1 MLGPCLEHHTWG
13 LLRGQGHFCPRRPVT
28 VVSPSRRFDSA
39 FQVPGQHLVKC
50 SPDGRVVGTPGQ
62 AGHGGG
68 FRVEAARAVW
78 ATRMWGPLS
87 RWTVDLG
94 MCFVL
99 TLQKAG
105 CVGPAARSRYRVHH
119 TTQDEKRWSK
129 GSVCRRACVCVRKR
143 VCARVHAHIC
153 AWRGKEERATRWVIR
168 PRLDGRP
175 ACRRQHSTRCNARG
189 THTPTHAGKCQC
201 ALIGHRTC

>member
-1 MLGPCLEHHTWG
+1 M
-13 LLRGQGHFCPRRPVT
+13 
-28 VVSPSRRFDSA
+28 
-39 FQVPGQHLVKC
+39 
-50 SPDGRVVGTPGQ
+50 VGTPGQ

-119 TTQDEKRWSK
+119 TTQDEKCWSK
-129 GSVCRRACVCVRKR
+129 GSVCRRARVCVHACVCTCARTHMCMEGKGREGHAVGDPSPPGRQACMQTAAQHEMQCTR
-143 VCARVHAHIC
+143 HPHTHTRWEVPVCADWPQDLLKA
-153 AWRGKEERATRWVIR
+153 
-168 PRLDGRP
+168 
-175 ACRRQHSTRCNARG
+175 
-189 THTPTHAGKCQC
+189 
-201 ALIGHRTC
+201 